1 MKHLRIF
8 ESEIRSLQEAELT
21 KDNLASKKAEENKK
35 MANFFNKYY
44 KLNLPLDGNWKNP
57 EYTKAF
63 VRFCTEKKIIT
74 WTCKPGDGYCS
85 DEQAGEVTIKDKVAR
100 AKFNSI
106 MKNALLTLLM
116 KP

>member
-8 ESEIRSLQEAELT
+8 ESEAWPVQEEALSKGNLT
-21 KDNLASKKAEENKK
+21 SKKGEHTKK
-35 MANFFNKYY
+35 MANFFNKHY

-63 VRFCTEKKIIT
+63 VRFCTEKQIQT
-74 WTCKPGDGYCS
+74 WTCKKGDGYCS
-85 DEQAGEVTIKDKVAR
+85 DEQAGEVTVKDPIAK
-100 AKFNSI
+100 AKFDKILKNS
-106 MKNALLTLLM
+106 LLTLLM

>member
-8 ESEIRSLQEAELT
+8 ESHIDPIQEADLGKE
-21 KDNLASKKAEENKK
+21 KLASKKGMINKK

-44 KLNLPLDGNWKNP
+44 KMNLPLDGNWKNP

-63 VRFCTEKKIIT
+63 VRFCTEKQITT

-85 DEQAGEVTIKDKVAR
+85 DEQAGEVTIKDPIAR
-100 AKFNSI
+100 AKFDKI
-106 MKNALLTLLM
+106 LKNALLTLLM

>member
-8 ESEIRSLQEAELT
+8 ESHIDPIQEAELG
-21 KDNLASKKAEENKK
+21 KERLASKKGTINKK

-44 KLNLPLDGNWKNP
+44 KMNLPLDGNWKNP
-57 EYTKAF
+57 EYIKAF
-63 VRFCTEKKIIT
+63 TRFCTENKIQT
-74 WTCKPGDGYCS
+74 WTCKPGDGWCS
-85 DEQAGEVTIKDKVAR
+85 DEQAGEVTVKDPIAR
-100 AKFNSI
+100 AKFNKI

>member
-57 EYTKAF
+57 
-63 VRFCTEKKIIT
+63 
-74 WTCKPGDGYCS
+74 
-85 DEQAGEVTIKDKVAR
+85 
-100 AKFNSI
+100 
-106 MKNALLTLLM
+106 
-116 KP
+116 